1 MKPKFIRLSLMGNG
15 NSIYV
20 NVNRIVSFNRP
31 VGESTYLELSTD
43 NFTDKDLYR
52 VIDTPEQIIEKIK
65 EAYSEQ

>member
-1 MKPKFIRLSLMGNG
+1 MKQKFICLSLIGDG

-20 NVNRIVSFNRP
+20 NVDHIVSFNRP
-31 VGESTYLELSTD
+31 VGESTYLEMSTA
-43 NFTDKDLYR
+43 NFADKDLWR